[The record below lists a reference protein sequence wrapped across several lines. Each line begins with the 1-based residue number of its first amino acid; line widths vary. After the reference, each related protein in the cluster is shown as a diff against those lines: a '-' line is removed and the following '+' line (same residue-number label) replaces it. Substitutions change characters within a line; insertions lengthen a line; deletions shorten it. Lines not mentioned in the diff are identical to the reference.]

1 MIDGFNPNSHPRTVL
16 LVSHTHTHTSKQRS
30 LSRFRSLDSTDVG
43 LCVCEGKSGHPPC
56 CFHTLLLLAVEEWK
70 FRHQIFHP
78 IFRHQGES
86 FNASTSGLK
95 RGKVRENLASFSS
108 RQILLPDQNTTRTHQ
123 HTYTHTRTQAHLLT
137 RPTQNRL
144 SIVLVQYRFSNL
156 ITNGNRSRP
165 TFQHVRI
172 LSVFRFRYTNFYSPL
187 PSNITSPATTTRC
200 SMPCHHTHT
209 HT

>member
-1 MIDGFNPNSHPRTVL
+1 MIDGFNPNSHPPTVL
-16 LVSHTHTHTSKQRS
+16 LISHTHAHKQTTFSFS
-30 LSRFRSLDSTDVG
+30 LSFSWFDRRRFVRSRRKIWTS
-43 LCVCEGKSGHPPC
+43 S
-56 CFHTLLLLAVEEWK
+56 LLLSHTAVEEWK